1 MGSMLFLAAGLS
13 GVAAPQMVGQTAGPA
28 FSPIDFFSGNT
39 AGEGVFRRI
48 AARHRAVHVRG
59 RGTVRDG
66 DTILLDQRVEVSGKP
81 PRDRRWTLHA
91 LGDGRYTGVLSEAVG
106 PVTGE
111 VRGSVFKI
119 RFHAKGGFRIQQTMR
134 LQPDGRT
141 VENHLVVRKFGIR
154 VAVLDETIR
163 KLS

>member
-1 MGSMLFLAAGLS
+1 MSGAVLLALTLSSVAPSDAAGTAS
-13 GVAAPQMVGQTAGPA
+13 VAP
-28 FSPIDFFSGNT
+28 FSPLEFFSGDT

-48 AARHRAVHVRG
+48 AAHHRAVHVRG
-59 RGTVRDG
+59 WGTLRGG
-66 DTILLDQRVEVSGKP
+66 DTIDLEQRIEVAGKP
-81 PRDRRWTLHA
+81 PTNRRWTLHA
-91 LGDGRYTGVLSEAVG
+91 LGSGRYTGVLSEAVG
-106 PVTGE
+106 PVSGAVE
-111 VRGSVFKI
+111 GIIFRI

>member
-1 MGSMLFLAAGLS
+1 MGSTLFLAAALS
-13 GVAAPQMVGQTAGPA
+13 SVAAPEMAGQTSASA

-66 DTILLDQRVEVSGKP
+66 DTILLEQRVEVSGKP

-111 VRGSVFKI
+111 VRGSVFQI

-141 VENHLVVRKFGIR
+141 LQNHLVVRKFGIR